1 LEYFIIASNQKKHLE
16 NSASLGNLNFPIL
29 DLNIFLAA
37 LMLLLTS
44 YLDMKKREVPDKVW
58 IIFGAIGVILQIYE
72 VEFSITKLFYLIL
85 AIVLSAVI
93 GMGIFFAGLY
103 GGADGKALIV
113 LAVLFPF
120 VNPHVGVYPVAPLIV
135 LTNGIL
141 LSMLL
146 PLSLFFLNIV
156 RIIRGRDIF
165 EGFSEPLHRKILAAF
180 LGYKSKGKPRDFQF
194 SMEKKEENQ
203 EGGGGKK
210 FDFSLMQEEFET
222 SPGTWV
228 TPGIPLLVF
237 FTAGFFV
244 LLFYGDLVISVIRF
258 IAQSI

>member
-1 LEYFIIASNQKKHLE
+1 M
-16 NSASLGNLNFPIL
+16 
-29 DLNIFLAA
+29 NIFLAS

-58 IIFGAIGVILQIYE
+58 IVFGAIGVGLEIYE
-72 VEFSITKLFYLIL
+72 VETGVALFFWLIV
-85 AIVLSAVI
+85 AIVLAAVI

-113 LAVLFPF
+113 LAILVPYLVPR
-120 VNPHVGVYPVAPLIV
+120 VGIYPIAPLIV

-146 PLSLFFLNIV
+146 PIGLLILNAS
-156 RIIRGRDIF
+156 RIIRGKKIF
-165 EGFSEPLHRKILAAF
+165 VGFSEPLHRKIVATF
-180 LGYKSKGKPRDFQF
+180 LGYKSSGKPRDFQF
-194 SMEKKEENQ
+194 SMEKKES
-203 EGGGGKK
+203 EGQGKT
-210 FDFSLMQEEFET
+210 FDFGLMQDNFET
-222 SPGTWV
+222 APGTWV

-244 LLFYGDLVISVIRF
+244 LLFYGDIVISIIQFLVHIF
-258 IAQSI
+258 

>member
-1 LEYFIIASNQKKHLE
+1 V
-16 NSASLGNLNFPIL
+16 
-29 DLNIFLAA
+29 NIFLAS

-58 IIFGAIGVILQIYE
+58 IVFGAIGVGLEIYE
-72 VEFSITKLFYLIL
+72 VETGVALFFWLIV
-85 AIVLSAVI
+85 AIVLAAVI

-113 LAVLFPF
+113 LAILVPYLVPR
-120 VNPHVGVYPVAPLIV
+120 VGIYPIAPLIV

-146 PLSLFFLNIV
+146 PIGLLILNAA
-156 RIIRGRDIF
+156 RIIRGKKIF
-165 EGFSEPLHRKILAAF
+165 AGFSEPLHRKILAIF
-180 LGYKSKGKPRDFQF
+180 LGYKSSGKPRDFQF
-194 SMEKKEENQ
+194 SMEKKGLDGQ
-203 EGGGGKK
+203 GKR
-210 FDFSLMQEEFET
+210 FDFGLMQDNFET
-222 SPGTWV
+222 APGTWV

-244 LLFYGDLVISVIRF
+244 LLFYGDIVISIIQFLVHIF
-258 IAQSI
+258 